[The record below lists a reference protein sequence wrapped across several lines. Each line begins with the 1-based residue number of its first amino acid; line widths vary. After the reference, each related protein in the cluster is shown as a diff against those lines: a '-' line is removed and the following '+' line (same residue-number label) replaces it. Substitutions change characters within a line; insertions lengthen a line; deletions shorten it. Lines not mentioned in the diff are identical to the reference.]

1 MYQYVKALVKHRLPD
16 VRFEEIDVRD
26 IPVKALIAQYSEV
39 YLVLTHPSVDGDLTL
54 VLSDAAALTTPLE
67 ESVTVAQ
74 WLVMNGSDTLPTR
87 EGKPAVVE
95 SSVLARDAWQAG
107 YKVDICVPSGSPFN
121 DSPDYDKTDIWLTRE
136 DTDYIN
142 VRRHCLATV
151 NGLVHRLDADGDGI
165 YIKDGT
171 VSFRKVGSAHV
182 GLISFL
188 NVGRVHT
195 ATITPDMVYNPDPT
209 VLYSDTFYV
218 KVPFNTDNKVMGI
231 VIGGYLHLA
240 TSELKVIG
248 SNAMQVKMARI
259 PFLERY
265 MESRYIIDQSNME
278 RFHEVA
284 EHNPTDYNLQNFYSN
299 ECILE
304 LLSQSQSFIVGV
316 EVDHLLQEVIQL
328 ERTYLP
334 GRFYHTER
342 PLYPLRL
349 QLGSLHSYI
358 SEEEAGKWVLRT
370 ENNLR
375 QHRFMDTYNFRWQP
389 KVDEKRISAQPATF
403 QRGELI
409 KWFTNTVKIE

>member
-39 YLVLTHPSVDGDLTL
+39 YLVLSHPSVDGDLTL
-54 VLSDAAALTTPLE
+54 VLSDAAAQTTPLE

-87 EGKPAVVE
+87 EGKPTVVE

-209 VLYSDTFYV
+209 KLYSDTFYV

-240 TSELKVIG
+240 TNELKVIG
-248 SNAMQVKMARI
+248 SNAMRVKMARI
-259 PFLERY
+259 PFLER
-265 MESRYIIDQSNME
+265 
-278 RFHEVA
+278 
-284 EHNPTDYNLQNFYSN
+284 
-299 ECILE
+299 
-304 LLSQSQSFIVGV
+304 
-316 EVDHLLQEVIQL
+316 
-328 ERTYLP
+328 
-334 GRFYHTER
+334 
-342 PLYPLRL
+342 
-349 QLGSLHSYI
+349 
-358 SEEEAGKWVLRT
+358 
-370 ENNLR
+370 
-375 QHRFMDTYNFRWQP
+375 
-389 KVDEKRISAQPATF
+389 
-403 QRGELI
+403 
-409 KWFTNTVKIE
+409 